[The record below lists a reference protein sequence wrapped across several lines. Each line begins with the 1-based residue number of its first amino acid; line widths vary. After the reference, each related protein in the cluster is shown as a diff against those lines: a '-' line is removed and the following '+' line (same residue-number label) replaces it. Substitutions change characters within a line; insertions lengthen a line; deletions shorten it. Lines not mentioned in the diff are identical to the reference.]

1 MVESVPLK
9 PQMNTDKHRWIYLCA
24 SVLICGSLLFSQN
37 KHPLTGRVIAPVMGW
52 QGADWLERPE
62 RASEENTA
70 AAVDALDIK
79 PGMVV
84 ADVGAGS
91 GYYTERLA
99 LKAAK
104 VYATDIQ
111 PEMLELLK
119 KRKLANVET
128 VLATADDP
136 RLPSGA
142 LDLILMV
149 DVYHELAQ
157 PQAMLRKLRAALKP
171 NGRLVLLEFRK
182 EDPAV
187 PIRLEHKMTVAEA
200 RTEVEAE
207 GYRLDKTDERLP
219 WQHILIFRVSTKPVD
234 HSLGR

>member
-1 MVESVPLK
+1 
-9 PQMNTDKHRWIYLCA
+9 
-24 SVLICGSLLFSQN
+24 
-37 KHPLTGRVIAPVMGW
+37 MGW
-52 QGADWLERPE
+52 QGAEWLERPE
-62 RASEENTA
+62 RASEENTT
-70 AAVDALDIK
+70 AAVEALDIK

-99 LKAAK
+99 RKGAQ
-104 VYATDIQ
+104 VIATDIQ
-111 PEMLELLK
+111 PELLELLK
-119 KRKLANVET
+119 KRKLANVEL
-128 VLATADDP
+128 VLATPDDP
-136 RLPSGA
+136 KLPA
-142 LDLILMV
+142 ATLDLILMV

-171 NGRLVLLEFRK
+171 SGRLVLLEFRK

-207 GYRLDKTDERLP
+207 GYRLERVDERLP
-219 WQHILIFRVSTKPVD
+219 WQHILIFKIK
-234 HSLGR
+234 

>member
-1 MVESVPLK
+1 
-9 PQMNTDKHRWIYLCA
+9 MNADKRRYLCL
-24 SVLICGSLLFSQN
+24 SVFICGSLVLAQTT
-37 KHPLTGRVIAPVMGW
+37 HPLTGRVIAPVMGW

-62 RASEENTA
+62 RASEENTQS
-70 AAVDALDIK
+70 AVEALDLK

-99 LKAAK
+99 RKVGPSGK

-136 RLPSGA
+136 KLPSGA
-142 LDLILMV
+142 LDLILLV

-157 PQAMLRKLRAALKP
+157 PQAMLRKLRVALKP
-171 NGRLVLLEFRK
+171 TGRLVLFEFRK

-219 WQHILIFRVSTKPVD
+219 WQHILMFRVSAKPVD
-234 HSLGR
+234 NRLGR